1 MVDKRTAKFLL
12 LALLAIGFSYRIA
25 LTTWSGFPPGADIG
39 LHQSVINSIL
49 APKTTFFFNYYHMGG
64 GVSVTNPGYHIFTA
78 FIITVT
84 GATEYLAQAVVASLF
99 SALIVL
105 CAFMIV
111 KLVWGELAGFVVA
124 VLATFSAS
132 DIIMLGWAGYPNIV
146 ALALIPLLFYLFL
159 LPEKFS
165 QKQYIIVSSIITG
178 ALFLTH
184 TFSGIVFCTIAIF
197 ALLVSTIFK
206 KSTKISKNNALT
218 WLTPI
223 FFGFILVSPYLL
235 SVLPIYFGSQGAITG
250 TVSVMKQAVV
260 ETRSVPT
267 LILGL
272 AIIPIVL
279 FLFFSQRKSGK
290 IFTVPSVLFAS
301 AILVPLVAAQCY
313 LLGFFLDYER
323 FLYFLALPVIV
334 CIGIVIVKAAEAI
347 PIIMQ
352 RIKVKSPTQTKPLLI
367 AAFAIVCL
375 LTPLFSLPYNPISS
389 SGFKQTDYFQ
399 VMDSNRYEAIKWL
412 KDNSANDSVI
422 ASDAEYGWWISGFAE
437 RPTLSAVD
445 PQYLILQREFAPAEV
460 ASNLLEADYS
470 MNNGLLQIKQTGA
483 YANGSVHNIFAVLDT
498 SVIRPLVF
506 SVNDTIVSLLYREN
520 GLPKETKL
528 GGFTDSDTQVANDGD
543 SSSFIISRA
552 NSKYRVTEEI
562 TIYQGVRFAKVTF
575 VFQNEGITNF
585 DWLRIPFTARGELV
599 QYANSVGIV
608 DNTMHMVNQI
618 VFPENHLGSDVLL
631 EENPDAYELVF
642 NLAGKST
649 TEISFYVGLYQ
660 YNAGGITNQS
670 GFYKGLIENNTR
682 NYMDVVSDQKIECF
696 DYRTALQQWKI
707 SYVAVRDTEVIERF
721 SSDSTF
727 KVAYQNSEVTIF
739 EVTKT

>member
-1 MVDKRTAKFLL
+1 MVDKRTTNFLL

-25 LTTWSGFPPGADIG
+25 LTTSSGFPPGADIG

-49 APKTTFFFNYYHMGG
+49 SPKTTFFYNYYHMGG

-78 FIITVT
+78 FVISMT
-84 GATEYLAQAVVASLF
+84 GASEYFMQAVVASLF

-105 CAFMIV
+105 GAFMIV
-111 KLVWGELAGFVVA
+111 KLIWGELAGFVVA
-124 VLATFSAS
+124 ILATFSVG

-146 ALALIPLLFYLFL
+146 ALALIPLLLYLFL
-159 LPEKFS
+159 QPEKLK
-165 QKQYIIVSSIITG
+165 QKQYIIAASIITG

-184 TFSGIVFCTIAIF
+184 TFSAIVFITTAIF
-197 ALLVSTIFK
+197 ALLVSTIFGRSTGFTK
-206 KSTKISKNNALT
+206 KNALM
-218 WLTPI
+218 WLAPI

-260 ETRSVPT
+260 ETRAVPI

-279 FLFFSQRKSGK
+279 FLVFSKRKNGRF
-290 IFTVPSVLFAS
+290 FTVPSVLFAS

-323 FLYFLALPVIV
+323 FLYFLALPVII
-334 CIGIVIVKAAEAI
+334 CIGLVIVKAAEVI

-352 RIKVKSPTQTKPLLI
+352 KKVKVSTQTKPFLI
-367 AAFAIVCL
+367 AVFAIICL

-389 SGFKQTDYFQ
+389 SGFEQTSYFQ
-399 VMDSNRYEAIKWL
+399 VMDPNRYEAIKWL
-412 KDNSANDSVI
+412 KDNTANDSVI

-460 ASNLLEADYS
+460 ASNLLKADYS
-470 MNNGLLQIKQTGA
+470 MDNGLLQIQQTGA
-483 YANGSVHNIFAVLDT
+483 YANGSVHDIYAVLNT

-520 GLPKETKL
+520 GSPMETKL
-528 GGFTDSDTQVANDGD
+528 GGFTDSNTQVADDGD
-543 SSSFIISRA
+543 STSFIISRA
-552 NSKYRVTEEI
+552 NSQYRVTEEI

-575 VFQNEGITNF
+575 VFQNEGATNF
-585 DWLRIPFTARGELV
+585 DWIRIPFTARGELL
-599 QYANSVGIV
+599 QYANSIGIV

-618 VFPENHLGSDVLL
+618 VFPENNLGSDVLL

-649 TEISFYVGLYQ
+649 TEISFYVGLCQ
-660 YNAGGITNQS
+660 FNADGATNQN
-670 GFYKGLIENNTR
+670 GFYKELIENNTR
-682 NYMDVVSDQKIECF
+682 NYMNVVSDQKIECF
-696 DYRTALQQWKI
+696 DYRAALQQWNI
-707 SYVAVRDTEVIERF
+707 SYVAVRDADVIERF

-727 KVAYQNSEVTIF
+727 KVAYQNSEVSIF
-739 EVTKT
+739 EVAKA